1 MAQLETTA
9 WQYLRWPVAIFL
21 RRMGRIYCLSFFHIQ
36 KEIVKSG
43 ALSRNL
49 STTYVV

>member
-9 WQYLRWPVAIFL
+9 WQYLRRHVE
-21 RRMGRIYCLSFFHIQ
+21 FFATHWKDLFFSIQ

-43 ALSRNL
+43 A
-49 STTYVV
+49 